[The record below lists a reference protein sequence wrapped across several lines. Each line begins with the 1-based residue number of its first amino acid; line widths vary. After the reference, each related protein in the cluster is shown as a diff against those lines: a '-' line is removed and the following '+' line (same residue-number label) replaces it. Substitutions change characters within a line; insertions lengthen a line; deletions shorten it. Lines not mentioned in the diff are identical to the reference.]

1 VAGSKSC
8 YRGIIHAIIWKII
21 AVWGLARSP
30 HPEQM
35 EVRVSANIMAMVFL
49 DKMRQEEARPLFEGI
64 DHSYR

>member
-1 VAGSKSC
+1 
-8 YRGIIHAIIWKII
+8 
-21 AVWGLARSP
+21 
-30 HPEQM
+30 M